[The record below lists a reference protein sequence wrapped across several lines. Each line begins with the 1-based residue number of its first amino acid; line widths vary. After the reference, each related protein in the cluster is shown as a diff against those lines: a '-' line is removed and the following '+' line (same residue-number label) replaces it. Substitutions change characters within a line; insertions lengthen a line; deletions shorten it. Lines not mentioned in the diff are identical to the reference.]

1 MNMRYIK
8 TYESFYN
15 KDNMARDIAMI
26 LDPTI
31 VEIAEFDETHYKDT
45 SMFRVYVTE
54 DDLDD
59 LDSVSLEELRNY
71 MIEEHGLHLTT
82 QNKKFAEG
90 GMIILTEKPIEDTC
104 IDWLNVN
111 YSKLEAVDSKNY
123 KGNVLYRY
131 KPKDNILFHDMTNE
145 KVYINSKIWSFFEDY
160 FGIED
165 NEIQELTM
173 KWLSETYN
181 LNLTTTRFG
190 FYYGNFE
197 KCE

>member
-1 MNMRYIK
+1 
-8 TYESFYN
+8 
-15 KDNMARDIAMI
+15 MARDIAMI
-26 LDPTI
+26 LDPAI
-31 VEIAEFDETHYKDT
+31 VEIAEFDELHYKDT

-59 LDSVSLEELRNY
+59 LDSVSLETLRNY

-82 QNKKFAEG
+82 EG
-90 GMIILTEKPIEDTC
+90 GMIVLTEKPIEDTC

-111 YSKLEAVDSKNY
+111 YSKLEAVDSMNY

-131 KPKDNILFHDMTNE
+131 EQKDNILFHDMTNE

-160 FGIED
+160 FGMYD
-165 NEIQELTM
+165 NEIQELTE
-173 KWLSETYN
+173 KWVSEAYN

-190 FYYGNFE
+190 FYHGRFE

>member
-1 MNMRYIK
+1 MRYIK
-8 TYESFYN
+8 TYESFYS

-26 LDPTI
+26 LDPAI
-31 VEIAEFDETHYKDT
+31 VEIAEFDELHYKDT

-59 LDSVSLEELRNY
+59 LDSGSLEKLRNY

-82 QNKKFAEG
+82 NTFTEG

-111 YSKLEAVDSKNY
+111 YSKLEAVESKNY
-123 KGNVLYRY
+123 KGNVIYRY
-131 KPKDNILFHDMTNE
+131 KPKYNILFHDMTNE
-145 KVYINSKIWSFFEDY
+145 KVYINSNIWCFFEYY
-160 FGIED
+160 FGMED
-165 NEIQELTM
+165 NEIQKLTE
-173 KWLSETYN
+173 KWLSEAYN

-190 FYYGNFE
+190 FYHGRFE